1 MIGMKPTILL
11 TMILILGIAIPLRA
25 QLDQAPESNRGALEI
40 AYQDWTDSLVD
51 DGTWEL
57 QMPSTKESEDI
68 DHLHRTLLDP
78 ARGTE
83 LKSGIKA
90 GYLVALADRTA
101 LAGDRARARSLYHVL
116 ESSSVPLLEMW
127 ASYMLAG
134 LDFAEG
140 NYSVALLG
148 YDRVCSESAPADWRD
163 HACTMVGLAGRLD
176 TLQIEGGDHGDP
188 VTETP

>member
-1 MIGMKPTILL
+1 MK
-11 TMILILGIAIPLRA
+11 R
-25 QLDQAPESNRGALEI
+25 LEVFV
-40 AYQDWTDSLVD
+40 AD
-51 DGTWEL
+51 
-57 QMPSTKESEDI
+57 MPGK
-68 DHLHRTLLDP
+68 
-78 ARGTE
+78 
-83 LKSGIKA
+83 KA

-101 LAGDRARARSLYHVL
+101 LVGDRARARSLYQVL
-116 ESSSVPLLEMW
+116 EGSSVPLLEMW

-140 NYSVALLG
+140 NYSAALSG

-176 TLQIEGGDHGDP
+176 ALQIEGGDHGDP